1 MGKPNILLTR
11 VDNRLVHGQVGLT
24 WTISLG
30 VNLIVVADDKVVDD
44 KFQQDLMR
52 VISETAGAGI
62 RFFTIEKTIEIIN
75 KASERQK
82 IFLVCRTLEAARKLI
97 EGGVPID
104 KLNIG
109 NLHFVKGK
117 KAISKKVYVNEKDLD
132 DLEFIKNTKVKVFI
146 QDIPGNL
153 KEYLN

>member
-1 MGKPNILLTR
+1 MGKPNIVLTR

>member
-1 MGKPNILLTR
+1 MSKPNILLTR

-24 WTISLG
+24 WTMSIG
-30 VNLIVVADDKVVDD
+30 ANLILVADDKVVED

-52 VISETAGAGI
+52 VIADTSGAGI
-62 RFFTIEKTIEIIN
+62 RFFTLEKTIKVIN
-75 KASERQK
+75 KAIDTQK
-82 IFLVCRTLEAARKLI
+82 IFLVCRTLEDARKLI

-109 NLHFVKGK
+109 NLHYVKGK
-117 KAISKKVYVNEKDLD
+117 KSISKKVYVNEKDLE
-132 DLEFIKNTKVKVFI
+132 DLEAIKNTDIKVFI
-146 QDIPGNL
+146 QDVPGDL

>member
-82 IFLVCRTLEAARKLI
+82 IFLVCRTLEDARKLI

-117 KAISKKVYVNEKDLD
+117 KAISKKVYVNEKDLE
-132 DLEFIKNTKVKVFI
+132 DLEFIKNTKAKVFI